1 MNIVS
6 HTGLMR
12 PEIPLQLWRDCG
24 RISCIPSRPGTFLV
38 EAFLSSTLAVAIA
51 EIGDKTQL
59 LALFLAA
66 RYGKPYLIALGILLA
81 TLINHA
87 LSAWFGV
94 VLAGAIPTDWIRW
107 IISGSFFAIALWLL
121 IPDKEDDNMGR
132 FASCGPFVA
141 TLVLFFL
148 AEIGDKTQIATVIL
162 AAKYNA
168 DIWMTCAVIVGTT
181 FGMLLANVPVIF
193 AGKWLMDKLPLHI
206 AHKAAFILFILL
218 GLATLLGMD

>member
-1 MNIVS
+1 M
-6 HTGLMR
+6 
-12 PEIPLQLWRDCG
+12 
-24 RISCIPSRPGTFLV
+24 

-66 RYGKPYLIALGILLA
+66 RYGRPFIISFGVLIATIV
-81 TLINHA
+81 NHG
-87 LSAWFGV
+87 LSAWLGAA
-94 VLAGAIPTDWIRW
+94 LADVIPADWIRW

-121 IPDKEDDNMGR
+121 IPDKEDDDMGR
-132 FASCGPFVA
+132 FANYGPFVA

-162 AAKYNA
+162 AAKFNA
-168 DIWMTCAVIVGTT
+168 DIWMTFAVIAGTT

-193 AGKWLMDKLPLHI
+193 AGKWLMDKLPLGV
-206 AHKAAFILFILL
+206 AHKAACVLFIIL
-218 GLATLLGMD
+218 GIVTLVGLGQ

>member
-1 MNIVS
+1 M
-6 HTGLMR
+6 
-12 PEIPLQLWRDCG
+12 
-24 RISCIPSRPGTFLV
+24 

-66 RYGKPYLIALGILLA
+66 RYGRPYLISLGVLFA

-87 LSAWFGV
+87 LSAWLGT
-94 VLAGAIPTDWIRW
+94 VLAGVIPAEWIKW
-107 IISGSFFAIALWLL
+107 IISASFFAIALWLL

-132 FASCGPFVA
+132 FAHYGAFFA

-162 AAKYNA
+162 AAKFST
-168 DIWMTCAVIVGTT
+168 DIWMTSAVILGTT

-193 AGKWLMDKLPLHI
+193 AGKWLMDKLPLGL
-206 AHKAAFILFILL
+206 AHKVACVLFILL
-218 GLATLLGMD
+218 GIATLLGME